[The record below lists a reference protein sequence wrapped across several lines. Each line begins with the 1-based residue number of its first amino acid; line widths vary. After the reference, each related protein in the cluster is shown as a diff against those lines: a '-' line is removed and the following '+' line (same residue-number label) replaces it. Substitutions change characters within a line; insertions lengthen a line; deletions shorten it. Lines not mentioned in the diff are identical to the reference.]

1 MLCLTFVRPS
11 GSLAVVKTVLNEV
24 SRFNSCCCS
33 IGDRSVPARS
43 ISGGVNIDGMYLA
56 DWCKRLQL
64 CALVHRCRGRA
75 CIFVPLYTVVGA
87 GLAFATCRTISC

>member
-11 GSLAVVKTVLNEV
+11 GSLDHAVKTVLNEV

-43 ISGGVNIDGMYLA
+43 ISGGVGSSFHRRFPFLDNIDGMYLA
-56 DWCKRLQL
+56 DWCKRPQL
-64 CALVHRCRGRA
+64 CALVHCCRGRA
-75 CIFVPLYTVVGA
+75 CICNL
-87 GLAFATCRTISC
+87 